1 MKYVGMPRMQ
11 KVCLG
16 LLGVRV
22 LFLGGYKSWKHF
34 DFKMVDL
41 WGLFCYFYISFVI
54 IAGICA
60 NSNEGF
66 IGVAFLTPSV
76 SSF

>member
-1 MKYVGMPRMQ
+1 MLRMQ

-22 LFLGGYKSWKHF
+22 LFLGSYKTWKCF
-34 DFKMVDL
+34 DFGLVGC
-41 WGLFCYFYISFVI
+41 WGLFLYFYISYVI
-54 IAGICA
+54 IAGMFA

-66 IGVAFLTPSV
+66 IGVAFLTLSV
-76 SSF
+76 LSF